1 MKRTHRQGLAE
12 LITESLLQTEAGD
25 RAYERGLDYFQAGAV
40 TDLVVTKD
48 MLNARVEGGDE
59 YAVQLWNENGALG
72 YSCTCPVGDDGIFCK
87 HAVAAGLAWLADRKA
102 APPAKRGRDD
112 LAGIREWLT
121 GAPHEQ
127 LVELLLEQ
135 ALNDPGLRSRLNT
148 RAARVAATHH
158 VDVKSLKTTVGK
170 ALAVSGFVDYRGMR
184 RLIERVWPAVDL
196 IAGLIDDGH
205 AAVAVE
211 LTHYALKRGIATYQ
225 RIDDSG
231 GSFGDLLRQ
240 IAELHLKACRAAPPD
255 AAAFGKQFFELQ
267 MLDDWGLLAFED
279 YASLLG
285 DAGLHTFRTLAEKEW
300 KKVPARGPGDGDA
313 RDSISCFRITS
324 IMEAL
329 AREAGDTDA
338 LVAIM
343 SRDLTLPYHFLQIA
357 ELLAE
362 ASRRDEALAW
372 AERGRKAFPDRPD
385 SRLVDFLAD
394 EYGHRGQHEEAVALT
409 WEQFKQQPALASYQR
424 LEVCSKRAGAWGE
437 WRAKALA
444 WLREDF
450 LNAQKHNRSRWS
462 WTPRD
467 HSLLVEIFLWE
478 SDSDAALAQ
487 AKTGGCNESLWFA
500 IAEAREAKH
509 PEDAVAIYQA
519 RLDAIVKQANNRAYD
534 KAAALVA
541 RVRDLMRRTKQAK
554 EFAAWLEA
562 VRIRHKVKR
571 NFMQRLDR
579 VMAATSKGH

>member
-1 MKRTHRQGLAE
+1 
-12 LITESLLQTEAGD
+12 
-25 RAYERGLDYFQAGAV
+25 
-40 TDLVVTKD
+40 
-48 MLNARVEGGDE
+48 
-59 YAVQLWNENGALG
+59 
-72 YSCTCPVGDDGIFCK
+72 
-87 HAVAAGLAWLADRKA
+87 
-102 APPAKRGRDD
+102 
-112 LAGIREWLT
+112 
-121 GAPHEQ
+121 
-127 LVELLLEQ
+127 
-135 ALNDPGLRSRLNT
+135 
-148 RAARVAATHH
+148 
-158 VDVKSLKTTVGK
+158 
-170 ALAVSGFVDYRGMR
+170 
-184 RLIERVWPAVDL
+184 
-196 IAGLIDDGH
+196 
-205 AAVAVE
+205 
-211 LTHYALKRGIATYQ
+211 
-225 RIDDSG
+225 
-231 GSFGDLLRQ
+231 
-240 IAELHLKACRAAPPD
+240 
-255 AAAFGKQFFELQ
+255 
-267 MLDDWGLLAFED
+267 
-279 YASLLG
+279 
-285 DAGLHTFRTLAEKEW
+285 
-300 KKVPARGPGDGDA
+300 
-313 RDSISCFRITS
+313 
-324 IMEAL
+324 MEAL